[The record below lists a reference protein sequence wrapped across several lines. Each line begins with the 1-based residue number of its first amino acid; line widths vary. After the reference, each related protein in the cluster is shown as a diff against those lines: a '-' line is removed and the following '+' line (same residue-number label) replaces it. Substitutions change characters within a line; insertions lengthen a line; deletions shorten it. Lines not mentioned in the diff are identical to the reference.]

1 MLTVLGVA
9 LAVTLVATPLLRPVA
24 RRLGLVAVPGT
35 RSSHDSPTPRV
46 GGVAILLGV
55 AVALAAGGGGVASR
69 SDLVA
74 LLGGG
79 ALLAVVGLLDDRFDL
94 PPLPRL
100 GIQIL
105 AAGLVVR
112 ATGGF
117 ERVPLPEP
125 LSFPLAPA
133 LGATMAVLWIV
144 AVTNFYN
151 FMDGI
156 DGLATLQG
164 VLTATALAL
173 ALSSHASGAATLAA
187 ALAGAMLGFLA
198 YNWAPA
204 SVFLGDVGSGVVGFT
219 LASLPLMAL
228 RGSKGEAALL
238 VAASLFLFLADTTI
252 CLLGRSMRGERV
264 LQAHRQHLYQ
274 RWGATGATHA
284 TVSLWLGFGAL
295 VTTSLALIGWRTGDA
310 TWYWASLGLGGVFFA
325 LERRVVERREARVD
339 ERYQ

>member
-1 MLTVLGVA
+1 MLKVLGVA
-9 LAVTLVATPLLRPVA
+9 LAVTLVATPLLRLVA
-24 RRLGLVAVPGT
+24 RRLGLVALPGP
-35 RSSHDSPTPRV
+35 RSSHRSPTPRA
-46 GGVAILLGV
+46 GGIAILFGT
-55 AVALAAGGGGVASR
+55 AAALAAGGAGWAGR
-69 SDLVA
+69 SDLLA

-105 AAGLVVR
+105 AAGVVVR

-117 ERVPLPEP
+117 ERIPLPEP
-125 LSFPLAPA
+125 LNLSLGPA
-133 LGATMAVLWIV
+133 LGATMAALWIV
-144 AVTNFYN
+144 AVTNLYN

-164 VLTATALAL
+164 ALSAIAIAL
-173 ALSSHASGAATLAA
+173 ALSSQASEAATLGA
-187 ALAGAMLGFLA
+187 ALAGATLGFLA

-228 RGSKGEAALL
+228 PGNKGEAALL
-238 VAASLFLFLADTTI
+238 VAASLFLFLADTTV

-274 RWGATGATHA
+274 RWVATGASHA

-295 VTTSLALIGWRTGDA
+295 VTTSLALVGWETGDA
-310 TWYWASLGLGGVFFA
+310 NWYWASLGLGGAFFA
-325 LERRVVERREARVD
+325 LERVVVERRETRVD
-339 ERYQ
+339 ER